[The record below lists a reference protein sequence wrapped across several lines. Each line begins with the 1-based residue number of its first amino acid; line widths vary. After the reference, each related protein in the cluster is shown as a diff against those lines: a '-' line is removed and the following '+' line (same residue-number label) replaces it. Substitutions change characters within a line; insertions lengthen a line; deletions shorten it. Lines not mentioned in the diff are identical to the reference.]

1 MVAHKRSRQPLKCS
15 SGGGFVPRPL
25 DRRHEQL
32 RANCHWCVSTS
43 RAHDNHLQQDEQRV
57 ANGAC
62 RAARG
67 AKVHHKAR
75 RRQPHTHT
83 QQVSGGRAAAA
94 VLKAVPPKKSPRHTP
109 QGVEGEVKGRVEAR
123 GDSPI
128 GQDQRS
134 NLFSHIGRRG
144 HKGAVP
150 ARVASQHGSR
160 AKVRVGSRTT
170 PM

>member
-1 MVAHKRSRQPLKCS
+1 MVAHKQARHPLKCS

-25 DRRHEQL
+25 GRRHEQL
-32 RANCHWCVSTS
+32 RANCCWCASTS
-43 RAHDNHLQQDEQRV
+43 CADDSHLEQDEH
-57 ANGAC
+57 ALLMAAC

-67 AKVHHKAR
+67 AKAHHKAL
-75 RRQPHTHT
+75 RRQDHTQA
-83 QQVSGGRAAAA
+83 QQVSGTGAAAT
-94 VLKAVPPKKSPRHTP
+94 VLKDVSPKKSSRHPP

-123 GDSPI
+123 GDSHI
-128 GQDQRS
+128 GQNQGS
-134 NLFSHIGRRG
+134 NLFRHIGCRG

-150 ARVASQHGSR
+150 ARVASEHGSR